1 MNLISLLLEALNLM
15 LIGMAFVTIFL
26 GILVFI
32 IPLLD
37 KVSPEDSL
45 PDTSKRARPATVTS
59 GVSAQ
64 TVAVIAAAVK
74 RYRQHH

>member
-1 MNLISLLLEALNLM
+1 MNLTSLLLEALNLM
-15 LIGMAFVTIFL
+15 LVGMTFVTAFL

-37 KVSPEDSL
+37 KISPEDNL
-45 PDTSKRARPATVTS
+45 PDTSKRHTPAAVTS
-59 GVSAQ
+59 GVSPQ